1 MLSNLVDLDSIALG
15 SLVSR
20 SRALPVVAGLPVIL
34 AYSPADAACVEPKW
48 LLEFTNRT
56 CQINRLQ

>member
-1 MLSNLVDLDSIALG
+1 MLSTLVDLDSIALG

-20 SRALPVVAGLPVIL
+20 SRALPVAAGLPVIG
-34 AYSPADAACVEPKW
+34 YSPADAACVEPKW